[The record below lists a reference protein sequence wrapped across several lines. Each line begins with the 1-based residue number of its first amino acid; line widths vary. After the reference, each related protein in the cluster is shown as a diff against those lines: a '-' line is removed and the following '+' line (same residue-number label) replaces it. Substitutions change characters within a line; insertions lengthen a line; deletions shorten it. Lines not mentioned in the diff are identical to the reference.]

1 MEYANAGKV
10 SVYDYGTGKVAE
22 CQIVYV
28 EEIDDYGTFFMVEH
42 PSEYVVDAMA
52 VILTD
57 DGVQFTTDDWQGL
70 QPQGADDIPEFR
82 WVDACGA
89 PAIMFDGLP
98 RVLGVDHEMLSRIMS
113 IDEPKRD
120 E

>member
-42 PSEYVVDAMA
+42 PSEYVVDAMPSSSQTMA
-52 VILTD
+52 SNLPLMIGRACSRRARTISLSS
-57 DGVQFTTDDWQGL
+57 GG
-70 QPQGADDIPEFR
+70 
-82 WVDACGA
+82 VDACGA